1 MAEYAMTITD
11 NFTPTPASD
20 PKSYSP
26 DDINKMVFDLDILA
40 AEVERLKLYSGSF
53 RRQLI
58 EKDAQIASVKGIIL
72 EAFDVDEF
80 DKDVVKSIAEALEI
94 ELTKEVEITA
104 KAFFSGTVTVPL
116 GFDVENDLETYIEFE
131 AAVSGRGYE
140 DVECDLWSEGV
151 EITVTK

>member
-26 DDINKMVFDLDILA
+26 DVINRDLDILA
-40 AEVERLKLYSGSF
+40 AEVERLKLDSGSF

-58 EKDAQIASVKGIIL
+58 ERDAQIASVKDVIL

-94 ELTKEVEITA
+94 ELTKVVDITA
-104 KAFFSGTVTVPL
+104 RAFFSGTVTVPL

-131 AAVSGRGYE
+131 AALNARLGYE
-140 DVECDLWSEGV
+140 DVECDLWSDGV
-151 EITVTK
+151 EITVTN